1 MMEEVQLPENIQGAV
16 ERRAAAVGFSALKRA
31 WETLS
36 RGYREGG
43 STALAGLPPAER
55 VAAYLATRMPAT
67 YAAAVAAL
75 RETRDLPITSLL
87 DVGAGSGA
95 ASLAALHWFP
105 ELDRITLIERDSALA
120 DAAREF
126 LPSAQIRNENFAR
139 IAAFPPHDLVLAAY
153 SLSETPDPSLILR
166 LWEAARVA
174 LVVIEP
180 GTPRGFAV
188 IRELRTRLCAAG
200 SHMLAPCPGAGPCPI
215 AEGDWCHFAARVERS
230 ALHRRLKEADL
241 NYEDEKF
248 SYIAFAREAV
258 APAPSRIIRRPRHQP
273 GLIALETCTAGGIET
288 VRVNRRDR
296 DRFRAARR
304 AAWGDRFPSL

>member
-1 MMEEVQLPENIQGAV
+1 MEEVQLPENIQDAV
-16 ERRAAAVGFSALKRA
+16 ERHAASVGYSALKRA
-31 WETLS
+31 SETLS
-36 RGYREGG
+36 RRYREGG

-75 RETRDLPITSLL
+75 SEARDLPITSLL
-87 DVGAGSGA
+87 DIGAGTGA
-95 ASLAALHWFP
+95 ASVAALHWFP

-126 LPSAQIRNENFAR
+126 LPGSQIRNENFAR
-139 IAAFPPHDLVLAAY
+139 IAAFPPHDLAVAAY
-153 SLSETPDPSLILR
+153 SLSETPEPSLILR

-188 IRELRTRLCAAG
+188 VREIRTRLLAAG
-200 SHMLAPCPGAGPCPI
+200 AHMLAPCPGAGPCPM

-248 SYIAFAREAV
+248 SYVAFAREPV
-258 APAPSRIIRRPRHQP
+258 APALARIIRRPQHQP
-273 GLIALETCTAGGIET
+273 GLIALENCTPRGIET
-288 VRVNRRDR
+288 VRVSKRDR